1 MSRIQDWI
9 KEHSEITEYIII
21 ALLILSALSVCFSL
35 NYGITIMLSI
45 IILSILYITPNSVF
59 KDSSQIDDWSL
70 LLKA

>member
-9 KEHSEITEYIII
+9 KEHSELTEYIII

-59 KDSSQIDDWSL
+59 KDSSQIDDWPL

>member
-59 KDSSQIDDWSL
+59 KDSSQIDD
-70 LLKA
+70 

>member
-9 KEHSEITEYIII
+9 KEHSELTEYIII

-45 IILSILYITPNSVF
+45 IILSILYVTPNSVF
-59 KDSSQIDDWSL
+59 KDSSQIDDWPL

>member
-9 KEHSEITEYIII
+9 KEHSELTEYIII

-45 IILSILYITPNSVF
+45 IILSILYVTP
-59 KDSSQIDDWSL
+59 I
-70 LLKA
+70 

>member
-9 KEHSEITEYIII
+9 KEHSELTEYIII

-45 IILSILYITPNSVF
+45 IILSILYVTPNSVF
-59 KDSSQIDDWSL
+59 KDSSQIDD
-70 LLKA
+70 